1 MDKLERLKNIEKAIG
16 IDPIVLLEGLTNPNS
31 VIYIR
36 HKGEIAEIPVCFAD
50 INSHDGRGILG
61 RRAGKY
67 FFDLKEGW
75 YFLEDYGNTWAFTK
89 GEMERC
95 VDR

>member
-36 HKGEIAEIPVCFAD
+36 HKGEIVEIPICFA
-50 INSHDGRGILG
+50 
-61 RRAGKY
+61 
-67 FFDLKEGW
+67 E
-75 YFLEDYGNTWAFTK
+75 
-89 GEMERC
+89 
-95 VDR
+95 